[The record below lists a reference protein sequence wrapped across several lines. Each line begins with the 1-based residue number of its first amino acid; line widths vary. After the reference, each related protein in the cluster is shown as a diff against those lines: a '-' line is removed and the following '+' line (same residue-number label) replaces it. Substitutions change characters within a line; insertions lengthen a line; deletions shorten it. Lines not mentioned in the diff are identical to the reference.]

1 MYILIGEFYRL
12 MSMPKIASSRRKP
25 TAGFAEEERP
35 FVHDE
40 IMRGVPA
47 RKVKRLIERGVL
59 DAKQVH
65 RIVPE
70 RTFNRRVAN
79 DEELKPAEADG
90 IARHLRVIE
99 WARKV
104 FRDETF
110 VRDFMRL
117 PNPALG
123 NRVPNDLLATEA
135 GAREVEAILTRIA
148 YGDYS

>member
-1 MYILIGEFYRL
+1 
-12 MSMPKIASSRRKP
+12 MPKPTSTRRKASS
-25 TAGFAEEERP
+25 GFAEEERP
-35 FVHDE
+35 FLHDE

-59 DAKQVH
+59 DARQMH

-79 DEELKPAEADG
+79 GEELKPAEADG
-90 IARHLRVIE
+90 VARLLRVIE

-104 FRDETF
+104 FRDEAF

-123 NRVPNDLLATEA
+123 HRVPNDLLATEA

-148 YGDYS
+148 YGDYT